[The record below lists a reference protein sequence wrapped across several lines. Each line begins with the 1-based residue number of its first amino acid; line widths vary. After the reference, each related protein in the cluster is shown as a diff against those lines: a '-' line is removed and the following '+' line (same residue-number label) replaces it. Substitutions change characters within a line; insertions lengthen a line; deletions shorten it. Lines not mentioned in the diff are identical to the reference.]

1 MVFSLQSKGLEYQ
14 GTRKKRPHIRGDF
27 RENNRGQFMLR
38 ILDFYSKLQEGAI
51 GELSSE
57 EGPYS
62 YF

>member
-1 MVFSLQSKGLEYQ
+1 
-14 GTRKKRPHIRGDF
+14 
-27 RENNRGQFMLR
+27 MLR